1 MHDVDRT
8 QLEVPQSEVVQDEI
22 LKKIFG
28 RVSSWLGRQPST
40 TPAMAATGGPYRGSR
55 LDPLRRQIEAARAEL
70 ATLLREQAGAG
81 SVGHL
86 WEPMIR
92 EQRQLIARLEAEL
105 RRLSGGS

>member
-28 RVSSWLGRQPST
+28 RVSSWLGRQPAAP
-40 TPAMAATGGPYRGSR
+40 PAMAATGTPYRGSK
-55 LDPLRRQIEAARAEL
+55 LDPLLRHIEAAKAEL
-70 ATLLREQAGAG
+70 ATLLQEQAGAG

-86 WEPMIR
+86 YDPLIR
-92 EQRQLIARLEAEL
+92 RQRQLIARLEAEL
-105 RRLSGGS
+105 RRLSAGS